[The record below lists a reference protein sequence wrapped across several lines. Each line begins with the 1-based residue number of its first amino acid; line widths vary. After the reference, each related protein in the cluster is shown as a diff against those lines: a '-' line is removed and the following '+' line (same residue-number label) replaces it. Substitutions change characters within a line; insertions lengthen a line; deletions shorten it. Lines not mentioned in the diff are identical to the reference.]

1 MPGKSWR
8 SWASIAI
15 AAFVVTG
22 CTSPV
27 DGGGQHGQ
35 TPASGESTRNGPNGE
50 WVHFVSPTHEAVV
63 SNPVTFKVAAG
74 GVATVAVDAE
84 GWHLSSPW
92 DPSQNDTFTYTFVGT
107 GCPRYMG
114 LTGFDQHGQVVAEH
128 KITITVADTGT
139 NAKVSIDAPSDGAVV
154 HNPVT
159 FHISAPGVDL
169 VKIAADGWMMHEW
182 SPQTT
187 TEFTYEF
194 NYTEAPRNVVL
205 TGYDTYGH
213 ELGTDEITIS
223 FEDSGSDDP
232 GGGSNPSGGGGGNP
246 LDVPYFHQY
255 DNAYEP
261 GATCGLT
268 SAAMLI
274 NYFYPGSESPDH
286 LYTTYGKAQGQSPG
300 NLENLYR
307 WEGLYANST
316 YGGTRQMLKD
326 NIDAGRPVVVHTF
339 LTGAGHVIVI
349 TGYDGSGWWVNDPAG
364 DWYQC
369 YGCGISGEQVH
380 YPFGSSSDE
389 ALSYDGDIWFSA
401 GDLQNFS
408 L

>member
-1 MPGKSWR
+1 MPGKSWKVG
-8 SWASIAI
+8 SLATI
-15 AAFVVTG
+15 AALFVLG

-27 DGGGQHGQ
+27 DGGGQGRQ
-35 TPASGESTRNGPNGE
+35 AQESEESSRTGPNGE
-50 WVHFVSPTHEAVV
+50 WVSFVEPGHESVV
-63 SNPVTFKVAAG
+63 SNPVVFKVAAG
-74 GVATVAVDAE
+74 GVATVAIDAE

-92 DPSQNDTFTYTFVGT
+92 DPNTNDTFTYEFAGT
-107 GCPRYMG
+107 GCPRYMT
-114 LTGFDQHGQVVAEH
+114 LSGFDHNGQVVAEH
-128 KITITVADTGT
+128 KITITVADTGAD
-139 NAKVSIDAPSDGAVV
+139 AKVSIDAPSDGAAV

-159 FHISAPGVDL
+159 FHISAPGVDM
-169 VKIAADGWMMHEW
+169 VEIAADGWVMHEW
-182 SPQTT
+182 SPQIT

-194 NYTEAPRNVVL
+194 NYTAAPRNVVL

-213 ELGTDEITIS
+213 VLGTDEITIS
-223 FEDSGSDDP
+223 FESSGSGDSDP
-232 GGGSNPSGGGGGNP
+232 GGGGNNSGDNP
-246 LDVPYFHQY
+246 LDVPYFYQY
-255 DNAYEP
+255 SNAYEP
-261 GATCGLT
+261 SATCGLT

-274 NYFYPGSESPDH
+274 NFFYPNAVTPDG
-286 LYTTYGKAQGQSPG
+286 LYSAYGKAQGQSPG

-339 LTGAGHVIVI
+339 LTGSGHVIVI
-349 TGYDGSGWWVNDPAG
+349 TGYDSSGWWVNDPAG
-364 DWYQC
+364 DYYQC

-380 YPFGSSSDE
+380 YPFGSASDN

-401 GDLQNFS
+401 GDTQNFT